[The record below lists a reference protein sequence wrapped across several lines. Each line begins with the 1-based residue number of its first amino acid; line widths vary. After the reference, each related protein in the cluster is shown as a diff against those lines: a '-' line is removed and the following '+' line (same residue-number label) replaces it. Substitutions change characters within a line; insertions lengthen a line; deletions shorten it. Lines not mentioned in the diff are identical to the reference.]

1 MKQRKEKR
9 CPLKKDIRNFID
21 IIPLTFN
28 RVNKLLIDKVSNVHF
43 PDKNCERELE
53 VVHGEDDG
61 LLLPL
66 PGGEAQLP
74 VDETCLNIKILPCST
89 IQY

>member
-1 MKQRKEKR
+1 M
-9 CPLKKDIRNFID
+9 N
-21 IIPLTFN
+21 
-28 RVNKLLIDKVSNVHF
+28 F

-53 VVHGEDDG
+53 VVQGEDDG

-74 VDETCLNIKILPCST
+74 VDQTRLNIKNINLTEIWDLLGDFPVVDGRNA
-89 IQY
+89 Y

>member
-1 MKQRKEKR
+1 M
-9 CPLKKDIRNFID
+9 N
-21 IIPLTFN
+21 
-28 RVNKLLIDKVSNVHF
+28 F

-53 VVHGEDDG
+53 VVQGEDDG

-74 VDETCLNIKILPCST
+74 VDQTRLNIKDINLTEFWDLLDDFPVVVGRNA
-89 IQY
+89 Y